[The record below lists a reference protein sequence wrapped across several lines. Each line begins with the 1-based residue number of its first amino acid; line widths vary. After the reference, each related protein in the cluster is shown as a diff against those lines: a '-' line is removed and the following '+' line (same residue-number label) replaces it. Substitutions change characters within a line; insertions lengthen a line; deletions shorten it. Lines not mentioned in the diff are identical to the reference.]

1 MGIQRHTRLIHQ
13 PDRKHRLNNRL
24 NWVYL
29 RTAMSAEALLKSE
42 VAVSSRVKNVVN
54 DIMSQNDTERDD
66 IVMTG
71 DE

>member
-1 MGIQRHTRLIHQ
+1 
-13 PDRKHRLNNRL
+13 
-24 NWVYL
+24 
-29 RTAMSAEALLKSE
+29 MSAEALLKSE